1 MELHWDVLIAGGGP
15 AGYSAALYC
24 ARAGLRT
31 LVLEQLSA
39 GGQIALTTQVD
50 NYPGFPEGIDG
61 FELGQRMRQGAERFG
76 ARTQLAEVTALEL
89 NRPLKTVHTSAGVFQ
104 GRAVIVATGAN
115 PRRLGLP
122 KEKALTGRGVSYC
135 AACDGMFYRGK
146 TVAVVGG
153 GSTAAAD
160 ALLLSRL
167 CKKVILIH
175 RRDTLRAASIEHQAL
190 LEAPNVEFR
199 WNATVIQF
207 LGSDR
212 LLGLRLR
219 DLLSGAEAELPC
231 DGVFLCIGRVP
242 ATALLQGQL
251 ELDSAG
257 YLIADE
263 TTRTSIPGVFAAGD
277 VRTKALRQAV
287 TAAADGA
294 VAAHYAEEY
303 LRGAQ

>member
-122 KEKALTGRGVSYC
+122 KEQALTGRGVSYC
-135 AACDGMFYRGK
+135 AACDGMF
-146 TVAVVGG
+146 
-153 GSTAAAD
+153 
-160 ALLLSRL
+160 
-167 CKKVILIH
+167 
-175 RRDTLRAASIEHQAL
+175 
-190 LEAPNVEFR
+190 
-199 WNATVIQF
+199 
-207 LGSDR
+207 
-212 LLGLRLR
+212 
-219 DLLSGAEAELPC
+219 
-231 DGVFLCIGRVP
+231 
-242 ATALLQGQL
+242 
-251 ELDSAG
+251 
-257 YLIADE
+257 
-263 TTRTSIPGVFAAGD
+263 
-277 VRTKALRQAV
+277 
-287 TAAADGA
+287 
-294 VAAHYAEEY
+294 
-303 LRGAQ
+303 